1 MSEPVPTSFEMDE
14 PEREAA
20 PLSDRSQTTD
30 VEKEDTESVEQRKPF
45 NPAEIRMDVKTV
57 NLDVLLKRM
66 ANQEIDLAPPFQ
78 RQAGVW
84 DDTAQSRLIESLLI
98 RIPIPAFYFDAR
110 DDDKWVVVDGLQRL
124 TILKRFLQAE
134 QPKDELVLTNLEF
147 LTEYNGKRAADLPR
161 FMRRRIE
168 ETLVV
173 LYLMQPGTP
182 EEVKFNLFKRVNTGG
197 EPLTAQEIRHALNQ
211 GPAALLLE
219 ELAESPEFLRATA
232 KSIPKDRMADRECVL
247 RVLAFLHTKPAEYQ
261 SGSFDAF
268 LHQCM
273 KELNGGSRLRLG
285 LLKQQFLTA
294 MTRAHLLLGKFAF
307 RKFQQAGPRGPINKA
322 LLEAWSVNLA
332 TLTDTQVS
340 LLSARKQ
347 DLYNR
352 FVRELNESD
361 FNLAVTQGTGAPARV
376 KLRFERI
383 ARIIQETLES

>member
-1 MSEPVPTSFEMDE
+1 MNEPEHKSSGMDE
-14 PEREAA
+14 ATREETRFPEQGQ
-20 PLSDRSQTTD
+20 LSGIER
-30 VEKEDTESVEQRKPF
+30 EDTESPEPRKPF

-57 NLDVLLKRM
+57 NLDVLLKRLI
-66 ANQEIDLAPPFQ
+66 NHEIDMAPPFQ

-84 DDTAQSRLIESLLI
+84 NDKAQSRLIESLLI

-124 TILKRFLQAE
+124 TILDRFLIKE
-134 QPKDELVLTNLEF
+134 ELVLTDLEF
-147 LTEYNGKRAADLPR
+147 LVEYNNKRARELPR

-197 EPLTAQEIRHALNQ
+197 EPLTPQEIRHALNQ

-219 ELAESPEFLRATA
+219 ELANSPEFLQATG
-232 KSIPKDRMADRECVL
+232 KSIPTERMADRECVL
-247 RVLAFLHTKPAEYQ
+247 RVLAFLHTRPSEYQ
-261 SGSFDAF
+261 SNSFDAF

-273 KELNGGSRLRLG
+273 KDINGSSRNRQEQ
-285 LLKQQFLTA
+285 LKQQFFTA
-294 MTRAHLLLGKFAF
+294 MTRAQLLLGRLAF
-307 RKFQQAGPRGPINKA
+307 RKFQPNGPRGPLNKA

-332 TLTDTQVS
+332 NLNESQVA
-340 LLSARKQ
+340 LLNERKQ
-347 DLYNR
+347 QLIDR
-352 FVRELNESD
+352 FVRELDESD
-361 FNLAVTQGTGAPARV
+361 FNLAVTQGTGSPARV

-383 ARIIQETLES
+383 AHIILGTLVP